1 MDAKAL
7 AEQGMAVPLA
17 PPALTGVRYSQQ
29 HLIVLRKANIASDT
43 QQLQLQLNGQYGF
56 EQLLKEVT
64 CNMVAA
70 SWQRMLQSEKQLLGQ
85 KRTMSQSSIILPSN
99 PRFYE
104 LTSLL

>member
-1 MDAKAL
+1 MISSDDRDE
-7 AEQGMAVPLA
+7 EQVHVIKQGC
-17 PPALTGVRYSQQ
+17 LTVQQ
-29 HLIVLRKANIASDT
+29 HLIVLRKADIASDT